1 MPVPDD
7 RRYTRDHEWL
17 RVDGDGDEGTVG
29 ITEYAQDELGDVV
42 FVQLPAAGTT
52 VTAAAAFG
60 EIESVKTVS
69 ELFAPVSGEVL
80 AVNDA
85 LTEHPELVNDS
96 PYEEGWMIRIRLS
109 DLSQVDALL
118 DAAAYTATL
127 PSGH

>member
-1 MPVPDD
+1 MPVPNDL
-7 RRYTRDHEWL
+7 RYTRDHEWL
-17 RVDGDGDEGTVG
+17 RVDGDEGTVG

-42 FVQLPAAGTT
+42 FVQLPSAGTT
-52 VTAAAAFG
+52 VSAGAAFG

-69 ELFAPVSGEVL
+69 ELFAPVNGEVL

-109 DLSQVDALL
+109 DPSQLDALL
-118 DAAAYTATL
+118 DAEAYTATL
-127 PSGH
+127 PSGR